1 MDSTGLVF
9 TIVAGAAVLA
19 LWVDQRFRRLEP
31 GGVFAHS
38 VHVAAAVVVLMASP
52 AVIQPIIAE
61 GTSPPRTM
69 VALFAI
75 FLPSL
80 VYAFLTG
87 IWFMRLVQSAMS
99 AR

>member
-1 MDSTGLVF
+1 MDSSGLVF
-9 TIVAGAAVLA
+9 MIVAGAAVLA
-19 LWVDQRFRRLEP
+19 LWVDQRFNLAP
-31 GGVFAHS
+31 GGLFARS
-38 VHVAAAVVVLMASP
+38 AHVAAAVIVLMASP
-52 AVIQPIIAE
+52 AVMQPIIAE
-61 GTSPPRTM
+61 GSSVPRTM

-99 AR
+99 TR

>member
-9 TIVAGAAVLA
+9 MIVAGAAVLA
-19 LWVDQRFRRLEP
+19 LWVDQRFKLAP
-31 GGVFAHS
+31 GGLLARS
-38 VHVAAAVVVLMASP
+38 AHVAAAVIVLMASP
-52 AVIQPIIAE
+52 AVMQPIIAE
-61 GTSPPRTM
+61 GSSAPRTM

-87 IWFMRLVQSAMS
+87 IWFMRFVQSAMS
-99 AR
+99 TR